1 MKALH
6 EFICQKHNNNRK
18 APSLQADIKIP
29 MNTMAGMCQKS
40 RHAALSTNGISQR
53 EVWLQLC
60 HGPTQGFIAE
70 AVNHLC
76 ITMMRVFV
84 VAAPATVVKNKN
96 QVSLSQGIASTK
108 YLLHSEDGKC
118 VLGAGEV
125 RGRALNARFC
135 AGFSNSSHG
144 RCPWSGLPVQ
154 LSLPALLLGLY
165 PLTITSCLSFT
176 GN

>member
-53 EVWLQLC
+53 EVQLQLC
-60 HGPTQGFIAE
+60 HVPTQGFIAE

-76 ITMMRVFV
+76 ITMMGIF
-84 VAAPATVVKNKN
+84 VAAAPSTVVKNKN
-96 QVSLSQGIASTK
+96 QVSLSQGITSAK
-108 YLLHSEDGKC
+108 YLLHSKDGERA
-118 VLGAGEV
+118 LGAGKE
-125 RGRALNARFC
+125 GERALNARFC
-135 AGFSNSSHG
+135 AGFRNS
-144 RCPWSGLPVQ
+144 
-154 LSLPALLLGLY
+154 
-165 PLTITSCLSFT
+165 
-176 GN
+176 